1 MTIAESSAL
10 RPIEVLAGPSLY
22 DAALRA
28 FKAVRKRR
36 SDPSETVRL
45 EPWDEVRL
53 PDWRERLH
61 GADVVLLA
69 GMDDAVGPVAKSL
82 KDARSS
88 AVKYLFV
95 GSPTTSLAAVA
106 DRVASLD
113 VRTSQRL
120 HVAQPRD
127 RKEEFEMLQRFFAS
141 LGPAGEPEAILDAR
155 CEGERLVVRSTR
167 LNRIDAPQAAFPALQ
182 KASTAELAD
191 FEVDGDG
198 SYLHWPR
205 LDVHLGW
212 EQLRQAVDPGAK
224 AAAAARDAA
233 FNRRYGA
240 AIRRFREERKL
251 TQDLSEELSSRQL
264 RRIEQGACRAT
275 RTALAQLAAAHG
287 LPLADYLGE
296 LAKRMERKA

>member
-1 MTIAESSAL
+1 MTIAETSAV
-10 RPIEVLAGPSLY
+10 RPIEVLVGPSLY
-22 DAALRA
+22 EAALRA

-36 SDPSETVRL
+36 SDASDSVRL
-45 EPWDEVRL
+45 GPWGEVGAAG
-53 PDWRERLH
+53 WRERIH
-61 GADVVLLA
+61 GGDVVVLA
-69 GMDDAVGPVAKSL
+69 GMDDAVGPVAKTL
-82 KDARSS
+82 KEARRP
-88 AVKYLFV
+88 AAKYLLV
-95 GSPTTSLAAVA
+95 GSPTTTLAAVA

-127 RKEEFEMLQRFFAS
+127 RKEESELLQRFFAA
-141 LGPAGEPEAILDAR
+141 LGPSGEAEAILDAR
-155 CEGERLVVRSTR
+155 CEGDRLVVRSTK
-167 LNRIDAPQAAFPALQ
+167 LNRIDAPQASFPALR
-182 KASTAELAD
+182 KASHADRAD
-191 FEVDGDG
+191 FEVDVDG
-198 SYLHWPR
+198 SYLYWPR

-212 EQLRQAVDPGAK
+212 EQLRQAVEPGAK
-224 AAAAARDAA
+224 TSAIARSAE

-251 TQDLSEELSSRQL
+251 TQDLSIELSSRQL

-296 LAKRMERKA
+296 LARRMEPAA